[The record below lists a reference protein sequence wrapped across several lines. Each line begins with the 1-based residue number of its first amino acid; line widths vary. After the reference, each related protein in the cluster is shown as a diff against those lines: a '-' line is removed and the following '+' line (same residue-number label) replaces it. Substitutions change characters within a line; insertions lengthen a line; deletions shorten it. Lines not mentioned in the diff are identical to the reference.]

1 MRIVIGEETKL
12 THNYDNTAIM
22 ITKNNLDS
30 SSDELSDSQRELI
43 AIGMNKSWR
52 MPTFKAKHFV
62 GHANITPYGAM
73 KQYFLELNSREEL
86 LVNQEYEL
94 EKNQLAIDKAEHDI
108 ANTTDPFEKRALE
121 IELKK
126 DRRVRNG
133 MLRKLRNAREE
144 RLMYVNL
151 IEDLDNSEYGK
162 LPDGT
167 RLVEAVYDPAMSEE
181 LERDYWIKRLGKQ
194 AAMDMIAYGRIGVGN
209 MDSIVMMDKQ
219 TQRDTLQ
226 TASDIAMT
234 NEYRMNA
241 IRDESS
247 KRLQNGIDK
256 LPVMQYLGLTKE

>member
-1 MRIVIGEETKL
+1 MTYKYDQSRALVTK
-12 THNYDNTAIM
+12 DS
-22 ITKNNLDS
+22 LDS
-30 SSDELSDSQRELI
+30 SSDELTDAQRELI

-86 LVNQEYEL
+86 LVQQEYDL
-94 EKNQLAIDKAEHDI
+94 EKNQLQIDKAEHDL
-108 ANTTDPFEKRALE
+108 ANTEDQFLQREIQ

-126 DRRVRNG
+126 ARRTRTG

-144 RLMYVNL
+144 RLMYVQL
-151 IEDLDNSEYGK
+151 IEDLDASEHGV

-167 RLVEAVYDPAMSEE
+167 RLVEAIYDPEMSEE

-194 AAMDMIAYGRIGVGN
+194 AAMDMIAYGRVGVGN

-219 TQRDTLQ
+219 TQRETLQ
-226 TASDIAMT
+226 TASDIAVT
-234 NEYRMNA
+234 NEHRMNY
-241 IRDESS
+241 IRDESHN
-247 KRLQNGIDK
+247 RLQNGIDN

>member
-1 MRIVIGEETKL
+1 MSYKYDQSKALVTKD
-12 THNYDNTAIM
+12 T
-22 ITKNNLDS
+22 LDS
-30 SSDELSDSQRELI
+30 SSDELTDSQRELI

-52 MPTFKAKHFV
+52 MPTFKARHFV

-86 LVNQEYEL
+86 LVSQEYEL
-94 EKNQLAIDKAEHDI
+94 EKNQLEIDKAEHNLK
-108 ANTTDPFEKRALE
+108 NTNDEFEIRE
-121 IELKK
+121 IQIELKK
-126 DRRVRNG
+126 ARRVRTG

-144 RLMYVNL
+144 RLMYVHL
-151 IEDLDNSEYGK
+151 IEELDNSEYGT

-167 RLVEAVYDPAMSEE
+167 RLVEAVYDPVISEE

-219 TQRDTLQ
+219 TQRETLQ
-226 TASDIAMT
+226 TASDIAVT
-234 NEYRMNA
+234 NEHRMNY
-241 IRDESS
+241 IRDESNN
-247 KRLQNGIDK
+247 RLKNGIDQ